1 MTVYILKMG
10 KALGKSYWPNAQ
22 NGKPFLAQNSQQL
35 PFTCV
40 RRQHVISYHVLPQ
53 SSTLFLPALSFQA
66 YQSAN

>member
-10 KALGKSYWPNAQ
+10 KALEKSDGQMLKMETIFGSKLTTTALYLCEETA
-22 NGKPFLAQNSQQL
+22 
-35 PFTCV
+35 C
-40 RRQHVISYHVLPQ
+40 YHALPQ